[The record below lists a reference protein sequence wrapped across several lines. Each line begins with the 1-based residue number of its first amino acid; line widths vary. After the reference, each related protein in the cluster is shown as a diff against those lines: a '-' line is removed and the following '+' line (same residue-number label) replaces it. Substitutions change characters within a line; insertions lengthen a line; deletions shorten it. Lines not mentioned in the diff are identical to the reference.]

1 MAALCLAGALGEHI
15 RPDILEQ
22 LGFVP
27 AGLGSRIRAVGNASL
42 DGAALLALHPEK
54 GAALARLCA
63 GARVLPL
70 VEDPDFHHAYLRRMR
85 FGV

>member
-63 GARVLPL
+63 GARV
-70 VEDPDFHHAYLRRMR
+70 EDPDFHHAYLRRMR